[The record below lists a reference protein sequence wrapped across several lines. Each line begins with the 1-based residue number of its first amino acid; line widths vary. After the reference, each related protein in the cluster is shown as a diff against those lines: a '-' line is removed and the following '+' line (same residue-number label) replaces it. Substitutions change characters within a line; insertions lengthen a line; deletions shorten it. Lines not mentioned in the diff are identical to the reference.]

1 MKVSNE
7 TKVGALTVVA
17 ITMMVLGYNFL
28 KGKSLLKKSKSIYVV
43 FNNVGTIERSNV
55 VKINGF
61 QIGNVSGITNLDK
74 RISKILLTIDI
85 LEDIEIPKN
94 SVAVVQSSLTA
105 SSYISIIPGDSPE
118 MMQYGDTLVSRDS
131 PDIIAKLTHEMEPA
145 LANINI
151 ALDSL
156 KLLLGSMNSVFDQEN
171 KNNLK
176 AVISNLNT
184 ASGNLNVLLN
194 SKDGSLARM
203 LGNAESISEN
213 LKNNNDVLTATLKNF
228 KNVSEQLSKAE
239 LDSLA
244 LTIQSTTATLNQVL
258 QKINSKE
265 GSLGLL
271 ANDPALYRNLQQTTR
286 SLNILLDDFKTHPK
300 RYINVSVFG
309 KKDKSTPLMAPLA
322 DSIQNNDPR

>member
-85 LEDIEIPKN
+85 LEDIEISKN

-194 SKDGSLARM
+194 SKDGSLART